1 MEEVDDCGEL
11 HDDMCAFFEFAGNA
25 AVAPGKQVRTR
36 NSPAVQE
43 QVRVRVFKDESSALG
58 RRVSVFREKVLRDG
72 EVSRRPPPFLGLSKF
87 RRRVRRFVSPAVVFS
102 KVCLP
107 YI

>member
-1 MEEVDDCGEL
+1 MDDCGEL

-25 AVAPGKQVRTR
+25 AVAAGKQVRTR
-36 NSPAVQE
+36 NSPTVQE

-72 EVSRRPPPFLGLSKF
+72 EVSAPAQPSAAAARTEIN
-87 RRRVRRFVSPAVVFS
+87 RRVYCCSFCCAYDLFF
-102 KVCLP
+102 
-107 YI
+107 